1 MTSSPRTL
9 AYAAVALGTASAAA
23 WWLLP
28 YFMEAPQVLIAPA
41 VVVAFCIFVVL
52 LEVPTRRRTR
62 ALLESD
68 AALQVA
74 TWEYSAAAWPEV
86 VRTAPSPGWGV
97 NLSITVL
104 TTFVVTMVAGV
115 TTEDVR
121 ALFLGAAWAVVC
133 AAAIQAWFSHRD
145 AALANHPTRSLRMTR
160 SIVMLGDQ
168 LFILNPEPALPELG
182 RGTHLHHCVASPRA
196 PGDSSPHFAGTLTW
210 TSLAWSRN
218 GRLRVERRFPIPRE
232 HAHDVDRVVAAYTAI
247 GAPNRADPSLR
258 LPD

>member
-1 MTSSPRTL
+1 M
-9 AYAAVALGTASAAA
+9 
-23 WWLLP
+23 
-28 YFMEAPQVLIAPA
+28 
-41 VVVAFCIFVVL
+41 
-52 LEVPTRRRTR
+52 
-62 ALLESD
+62 
-68 AALQVA
+68 
-74 TWEYSAAAWPEV
+74 
-86 VRTAPSPGWGV
+86 

>member
-23 WWLLP
+23 WSLLP

-86 VRTAPSPGWGV
+86 VRTAPSPGWG
-97 NLSITVL
+97 
-104 TTFVVTMVAGV
+104 
-115 TTEDVR
+115 
-121 ALFLGAAWAVVC
+121 
-133 AAAIQAWFSHRD
+133 
-145 AALANHPTRSLRMTR
+145 
-160 SIVMLGDQ
+160 
-168 LFILNPEPALPELG
+168 
-182 RGTHLHHCVASPRA
+182 
-196 PGDSSPHFAGTLTW
+196 
-210 TSLAWSRN
+210 
-218 GRLRVERRFPIPRE
+218 
-232 HAHDVDRVVAAYTAI
+232 
-247 GAPNRADPSLR
+247 
-258 LPD
+258 